1 MAENR
6 LDAILVPFPRAV
18 RMLGLPLRSAER
30 MLKRGDPRL
39 PPVLR
44 AGRWRYIA
52 REEIDKRV
60 RAQPARDDR
69 SLLTILEHVHSPS

>member
-6 LDAILVPFPRAV
+6 LDALLVPFPRAV

-30 MLKRGDPRL
+30 MLKRGDPQL

-52 REEIDKRV
+52 REEIEKRA
-60 RAQPARDDR
+60 RALPQRDDR
-69 SLLTILEHVHSPS
+69 SLLTILDHVHAQP